1 MKNATPDDAATS
13 LESCF
18 AELRPQ
24 AICLD
29 KSVQTLS
36 DPATLRTQV
45 FHGYADVHVQTG
57 TKMIFQ
63 WHPKYASQVLP
74 FAIPRMVSGPDYYPD
89 RVWRRSREDG
99 AVLVAVHDFV
109 SGFARRPGGGK
120 LQNGLVSASCY

>member
-45 FHGYADVHVQTG
+45 FDGYADVHVQTF

-89 RVWRRSREDG
+89 RVWRRSRED
-99 AVLVAVHDFV
+99 VHLVTYHVIQHTLTYFSLCYRLWGLGFFV
-109 SGFARRPGGGK
+109 
-120 LQNGLVSASCY
+120 